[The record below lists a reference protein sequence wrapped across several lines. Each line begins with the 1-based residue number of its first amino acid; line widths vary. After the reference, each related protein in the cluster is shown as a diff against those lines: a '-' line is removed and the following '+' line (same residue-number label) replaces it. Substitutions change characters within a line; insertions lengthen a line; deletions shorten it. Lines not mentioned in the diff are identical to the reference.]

1 MGGRRGYRGGGEVE
15 WTRRV
20 LGATKVADV
29 IVTGAKNAVAAETI
43 AREIANSP
51 LVKCAFTG
59 ADPNWGRIVMA
70 VGKSGVE
77 IDIDVLTI
85 DVDDVCLVRDGTLV
99 SPEAARRARKAM
111 RKDSFTVTVGV
122 GKGKGVATMVTSD
135 LTEPYVRFNS
145 AYTS

>member
-1 MGGRRGYRGGGEVE
+1 M
-15 WTRRV
+15 
-20 LGATKVADV
+20 
-29 IVTGAKNAVAAETI
+29 
-43 AREIANSP
+43 

-70 VGKSGVE
+70 IGKSAATV
-77 IDIDVLTI
+77 DSSVLTVDI
-85 DVDDVCLVRDGTLV
+85 DDVCLVREGGLV

-111 RKDSFTVTVGV
+111 RKDSFRLVIGV
-122 GKGKGVATMVTSD
+122 GSGNGCATIVTSD